1 MARIRARIKALPADW
16 LKVEVWLPAEEARQ
30 VLDLATMLRAALEIP
45 AGSPDECMDAAYA
58 P

>member
-1 MARIRARIKALPADW
+1 MKALPADW

-45 AGSPDECMDAAYA
+45 AGSSDECLTRETATFPANTTI
-58 P
+58 